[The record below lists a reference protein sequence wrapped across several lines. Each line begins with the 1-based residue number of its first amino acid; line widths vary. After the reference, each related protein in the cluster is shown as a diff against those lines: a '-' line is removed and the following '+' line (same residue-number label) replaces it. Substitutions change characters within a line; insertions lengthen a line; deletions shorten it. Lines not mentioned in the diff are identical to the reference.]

1 MLPTALIA
9 EDEPLLAAALKAEL
23 RAAWPELQIVATVGD
38 GASAVREALALQPD
52 VLFFDIRMPG
62 MNGLDAAVA
71 LADAWPMNVNSNGTL
86 NPPLARPTAPPFPA
100 LVFITAYDQYA
111 VQAFDA
117 QAIDYVLKPVQAA
130 RLQKTVSKVQLAL
143 AIRSSV
149 ATYFEATLAQLRALA
164 SVALSIGANTASP
177 AGAQTASHFGAN
189 SSGSP
194 GPAPVP
200 LRVIQ
205 ASVGDSIRMVP
216 VDDVLYFE
224 AADKYVRV
232 LTADHEYLIRTP
244 LKELL
249 PQLDPQSFW
258 QVHRG
263 TVVRA
268 SSIEAV
274 TRDEAGKLWLGLH
287 GSAQKLLVSRLYAH
301 LFKAM

>member
-1 MLPTALIA
+1 
-9 EDEPLLAAALKAEL
+9 
-23 RAAWPELQIVATVGD
+23 
-38 GASAVREALALQPD
+38 
-52 VLFFDIRMPG
+52 
-62 MNGLDAAVA
+62 MN
-71 LADAWPMNVNSNGTL
+71 ST
-86 NPPLARPTAPPFPA
+86 
-100 LVFITAYDQYA
+100 
-111 VQAFDA
+111 
-117 QAIDYVLKPVQAA
+117 
-130 RLQKTVSKVQLAL
+130 
-143 AIRSSV
+143 
-149 ATYFEATLAQLRALA
+149 
-164 SVALSIGANTASP
+164 
-177 AGAQTASHFGAN
+177 
-189 SSGSP
+189 GSP

-205 ASVGDSIRMVP
+205 ASVGSSIRMVP

-274 TRDEAGKLWLGLH
+274 TRDEAGKLWLGLR
-287 GSAQKLLVSRLYAH
+287 GCAQKLLVSRLYAH
-301 LFKAM
+301 LFRAM